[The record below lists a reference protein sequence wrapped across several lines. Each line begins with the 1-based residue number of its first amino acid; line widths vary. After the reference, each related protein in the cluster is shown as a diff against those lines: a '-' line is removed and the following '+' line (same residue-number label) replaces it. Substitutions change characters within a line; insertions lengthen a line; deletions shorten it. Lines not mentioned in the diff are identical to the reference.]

1 MYLHA
6 YFFDLLSKRLFLYP
20 IISSNKRGIDM
31 KLTATE
37 LMKKLKFIEEELND
51 IYSDDK
57 TNCTVLMEKKTD
69 KDGKSTY
76 NPAFT
81 NEYDFASNRK
91 KVKELF
97 NEERRIKNVLNTF
110 NNNTL
115 VDGYDFNINEG
126 LVRLAELKKEIS
138 TLTILA
144 KKTQFFST
152 TNYKGEISV
161 YKSCYNIDDAKNILK
176 ETQRELSALQVAID
190 KTNLNSSIEF

>member
-1 MYLHA
+1 
-6 YFFDLLSKRLFLYP
+6 
-20 IISSNKRGIDM
+20 M
-31 KLTATE
+31 KITATE

-57 TNCTVLMEKKTD
+57 TNSTVLMEKKTGN
-69 KDGKSTY
+69 DGKTIY
-76 NPAFT
+76 DPAFA

-97 NEERRIKNVLNTF
+97 NEERKIKNVLNTF

-144 KKTQFFST
+144 KKTQFFSSSP
-152 TNYKGEISV
+152 NYNSEISV
-161 YKSCYNIDDAKNILK
+161 YKSCYNIEDAKNILK

>member
-1 MYLHA
+1 
-6 YFFDLLSKRLFLYP
+6 
-20 IISSNKRGIDM
+20 M
-31 KLTATE
+31 KITATE

-57 TNCTVLMEKKTD
+57 INSTVLMEKKTD
-69 KDGKSTY
+69 NDGETTY
-76 NPAFT
+76 NPAFA

-97 NEERRIKNVLNTF
+97 NEERKIKNVLNTF

-152 TNYKGEISV
+152 TNYNREISV
-161 YKSCYNIDDAKNILK
+161 YKSCYNIEDAKNILK

>member
-1 MYLHA
+1 MIWGICNLNYRQWKKKYKKIHGCNPDA
-6 YFFDLLSKRLFLYP
+6 DIDKRKQ
-20 IISSNKRGIDM
+20 I
-31 KLTATE
+31 
-37 LMKKLKFIEEELND
+37 
-51 IYSDDK
+51 
-57 TNCTVLMEKKTD
+57 
-69 KDGKSTY
+69 
-76 NPAFT
+76 
-81 NEYDFASNRK
+81 K

-97 NEERRIKNVLNTF
+97 DEERKIKNVLNTF

-152 TNYKGEISV
+152 TNYNREVSV
-161 YKSCYNIDDAKNILK
+161 YKSCYNIEDAKNILK